1 MRPRFVVMSAL
12 ALGFVFAGSAHAAPP
27 GPNVAPLPVVG
38 ISSEDAHEQAA
49 ALTQAL
55 RSSVRA
61 SQGWSLPEREYSLEV
76 LSLTLGC
83 GEVPDAACQLRI
95 ADEIQA
101 ERYVWG
107 TMQRVPGS
115 SDVIVDLHLFERELP
130 SGTLQL
136 RYADN
141 LVEGGDEVLKQLAAS
156 AIQKLTGG
164 APRGT
169 VQLKA
174 VSATGEI
181 FVDGQAFGS
190 LEDGGALLRL
200 APGEHQVEVRGDAGV
215 ETGTIVVRPNETVQ
229 LVLGSNRTILPYI
242 EPEHRSRSDWRPTAG
257 WIGVGVGGGLVL
269 GGVISAL
276 QVSSL
281 QDDFGYQQ
289 YRMGFSSS
297 ENVCDAARDG
307 RRATVPGA
315 ATPRAVN
322 EICDKADT
330 YTTLQYVFFGTGI
343 AAIGVGAYFLVSAAL
358 DDGAEIKTG
367 AKAGDM
373 ALLPS
378 MGPSGGALDF
388 HLTF

>member
-12 ALGFVFAGSAHAAPP
+12 ALGFAFAGSANAALP

-83 GEVPDAACQLRI
+83 DDVPNEACQARI

-115 SDVIVDLHLFERELP
+115 RDVIVDLRLFERDLP

-174 VSATGEI
+174 VSAAGEI
-181 FVDGQAFGS
+181 FVDGHAFGS
-190 LEDGGALLRL
+190 LQDGGALLRL
-200 APGEHQVEVRGDAGV
+200 APGEHQVEVRGDAGT

-229 LVLGSNRTILPYI
+229 LVLGSNRTVLPYL
-242 EPEHRSRSDWRPTAG
+242 EPELGPGRDWRTTAG
-257 WIGVGVGGGLVL
+257 WVGVGVGGGLVL

-289 YRMGFSSS
+289 YRMGFPSS
-297 ENVCDAARDG
+297 ENVCDAARAG
-307 RRATVPGA
+307 RRSTVEGA
-315 ATPRAVN
+315 STPRAVN

-358 DDGAEIKTG
+358 DDGAEVKTG
-367 AKAGDM
+367 AKPGDM
-373 ALLPS
+373 ALLPTF
-378 MGPSGGALDF
+378 GPSGGALDF